1 MINLGKYMTES
12 TRNKT
17 KRKLI
22 NHIKIIQPKFQQAI
36 FFNNFDDGV
45 YFNDIMQR
53 IKKPVSA
60 AFKHIPMIWVLR
72 LKHQFNYG
80 TVGYIQIL
88 TTDELD
94 LDKLDKILNKY
105 TYENQVNTKQRPF
118 SFEKYTETLSQQE
131 LANLAAYLGSE
142 RSPRRYAIT
151 NKPKPVKDA

>member
-1 MINLGKYMTES
+1 MTES
-12 TRNKT
+12 THNRT
-17 KRKLI
+17 KRKQI
-22 NHIKIIQPKFQQAI
+22 NHIKSIQPKYQVAI
-36 FFNNFDDGV
+36 FFNDFDDGV
-45 YFNDIMQR
+45 YFNDIMQQ

-72 LKHQFNYG
+72 LKKRFNYG

-94 LDKLDKILNKY
+94 LDKLDNILNKY

-118 SFEKYTETLSQQE
+118 SYEKYTDTVAEQK

>member
-12 TRNKT
+12 THNKT

-22 NHIKIIQPKFQQAI
+22 NHIKSIQPKYQVAI
-36 FFNNFDDGV
+36 FFNDFDDGL
-45 YFNDIMQR
+45 YFNDIMQKV
-53 IKKPVSA
+53 KKPVSA
-60 AFKHIPMIWVLR
+60 SFKHIPMIWVLR

-94 LDKLDKILNKY
+94 LDKLDNILNKY

-118 SFEKYTETLSQQE
+118 SYEQYTDTVAKQK

-142 RSPRRYAIT
+142 TSPRRYAIT

>member
-1 MINLGKYMTES
+1 MTES
-12 TRNKT
+12 THDKT

-22 NHIKIIQPKFQQAI
+22 NHIKIIQPKFQLAI
-36 FFNNFDDGV
+36 FFNNFDDGI
-45 YFNDIMQR
+45 YFNNIMQR

-94 LDKLDKILNKY
+94 LDILDNILSKY

-118 SFEKYTETLSQQE
+118 DFEQYTETVSKQK